1 MLEPPVKVRQ
11 QCPMLHQATA
21 TATVTER
28 ELVRPHGERPE
39 WLAGCVSARFGGFLA
54 PSCHLGKGT
63 TIALTLHCV
72 PFSLLLQALVNLENM
87 DPCLCIS
94 ELVEAAFV
102 QDDPPLSA
110 GCENAMGN
118 ANRPNQSSNAMHMPT
133 HDDV

>member
-11 QCPMLHQATA
+11 QCPMLRQA

-39 WLAGCVSARFGGFLA
+39 WLAGCVSARFGGFLC
-54 PSCHLGKGT
+54 PQLPPREKDHDCIDT
-63 TIALTLHCV
+63 ALRTV
-72 PFSLLLQALVNLENM
+72 SLSFTDTRKFGNM
-87 DPCLCIS
+87 DPCLCMS

-102 QDDPPLSA
+102 QGDPPLSA
-110 GCENAMGN
+110 VCETAMAN
-118 ANRPNQSSNAMHMPT
+118 ANRPNQSSRAVHMPT